1 MGLTHTAFDLR
12 RHFLHKGRVM
22 EGNCKKISPRI
33 ERTRTRVHE
42 QVLNNL
48 AVSVRG
54 LEPKRILDVGTGYGS
69 NLNFLTRRFGKR
81 SRIWSVDVSPTV
93 VREIRKKMRK
103 RRYSGHIMVREA
115 SAERLPFE
123 SGSFDLVVSV
133 FSLHHLSN
141 PKRGLYE
148 MARVLSRDG
157 KLIISDWRP
166 TAATPLLLHARSDMP
181 SPSFVST
188 EVKRL
193 GFSTNRNIDR
203 YWYSVVATW

>member
-1 MGLTHTAFDLR
+1 MAHTACDLR
-12 RHFLHKGRVM
+12 RDFLHKGKAM
-22 EGNCKKISPRI
+22 AGDFKKVSQRI
-33 ERTRTRVHE
+33 QRKRTRVHE

-48 AVSVRG
+48 DLSVRD
-54 LEPKRILDVGTGYGS
+54 LEPKRILDVATGYGS
-69 NLNFLTRRFGKR
+69 NLMFLTRRFGKR